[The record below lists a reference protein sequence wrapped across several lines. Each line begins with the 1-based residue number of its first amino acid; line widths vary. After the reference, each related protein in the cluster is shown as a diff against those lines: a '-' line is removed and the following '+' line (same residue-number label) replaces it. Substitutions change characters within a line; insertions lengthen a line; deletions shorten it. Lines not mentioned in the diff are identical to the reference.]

1 MARDDDSDAAL
12 LAAARRDPAAFGPVY
27 ERHAPA
33 VLAYLRAR
41 TRSTEQALDLT
52 AETFAAALQGAGR
65 YRAGEGPV
73 RAWLFGIANHKLI
86 DAQRR
91 SFTAGSALRR
101 LRIDALDLTQ
111 DELAEVDRRLSEQ
124 ADGELALRLVADL
137 PADQRDAVLA
147 RVVEEAGYAELADRF
162 QTSEQNVRARVH
174 RGLRRVAARM
184 TRTTTQEQ
192 DA

>member
-1 MARDDDSDAAL
+1 MADDDSDAAL
-12 LAAARRDPAAFGPVY
+12 LAATRRDPAAFGPVY

-52 AETFAAALQGAGR
+52 AEVFAAALRGAAR
-65 YRAGEGPV
+65 YRPAEGPV

-86 DAQRR
+86 DARRR
-91 SFTAGSALRR
+91 SRAAGSALRR
-101 LRIDALDLTQ
+101 LRIEALDLTA
-111 DELAEVDRRLSEQ
+111 DEVAEVDRRLSERS
-124 ADGELALRLVADL
+124 DGALAMRLVADL

-147 RVVEEAGYAELADRF
+147 RIVEEAGYAELAERF
-162 QTSEQNVRARVH
+162 ATSEANVRARVH
-174 RGLRRVAARM
+174 RGLRRLAARIES
-184 TRTTTQEQ
+184 TREQ

>member
-52 AETFAAALQGAGR
+52 AETFAAALQGAAR

-86 DAQRR
+86 DA
-91 SFTAGSALRR
+91 
-101 LRIDALDLTQ
+101 LDLTR
-111 DELAEVDRRLSEQ
+111 DEIAEVDRRLSEQ

-147 RVVEEAGYAELADRF
+147 RVVEEAGYAELAERF

-184 TRTTTQEQ
+184 TGTTTQEQ